1 MPLAGRAYISREV
14 SGRDAEDFD
23 HMHVIGDAI
32 VAVFG
37 ERAHYRVTRLDTVE
51 RIENELLPA
60 ERILELSEGVLP
72 VMLVSITYRTE
83 EFGPA
88 DFAPLESQFAL
99 LMVGETI
106 HRDD

>member
-1 MPLAGRAYISREV
+1 MPAAGRAYISRQV
-14 SGRDAEDFD
+14 SGRDAEDFG
-23 HMHVIGDAI
+23 HMRAIEDAI
-32 VAVFG
+32 VAAFG
-37 ERAHYRVTRLDTVE
+37 ERVYYHVTRLDTVE

-72 VMLVSITYRTE
+72 VMLVSFTYRTE

-88 DFAPLESQFAL
+88 DFAPLESRFAL

-106 HRDD
+106 DSDE